1 MWDQFS
7 NSQICLRFRLSIVL
21 EMFSSN
27 YLPTV
32 CCLVIHLI
40 LENCW
45 FIEFLRLARYY
56 SHIHLNDKTHLECF
70 MPQIGSWCICDQS
83 NHKQILII
91 DIVKLCCV
99 DDMSIL
105 YQFCLYSTQFVYFE
119 GTLTLAYDNR
129 YFNKEWNLRHSVK
142 DFWVFENWKRSSVL
156 VFFFK
161 SMTP

>member
-83 NHKQILII
+83 NNKQILII

-129 YFNKEWNLRHSVK
+129 YFNKEWNSRHSVK
-142 DFWVFENWKRSSVL
+142 DFWVLKIENKAL
-156 VFFFK
+156 YLIFFK

>member
-45 FIEFLRLARYY
+45 FIEFLRLTRYY
-56 SHIHLNDKTHLECF
+56 SHIHLRMFYAPDWILVHLWSVKSQTNTYYRYRQVVLRWWHVDF
-70 MPQIGSWCICDQS
+70 IS
-83 NHKQILII
+83 ILFIFDTVRIFWRNINVI
-91 DIVKLCCV
+91 DI
-99 DDMSIL
+99 
-105 YQFCLYSTQFVYFE
+105 Y
-119 GTLTLAYDNR
+119 
-129 YFNKEWNLRHSVK
+129 NKEWNSRHWVK

-156 VFFFK
+156 DFFF
-161 SMTP
+161 

>member
-45 FIEFLRLARYY
+45 FIEFLRLTRYY

-105 YQFCLYSTQFVYFE
+105 YQFCLYSTQFVYF
-119 GTLTLAYDNR
+119 NR
-129 YFNKEWNLRHSVK
+129 FIIRNEIHVIGLKTSEFLK
-142 DFWVFENWKRSSVL
+142 IENEAL
-156 VFFFK
+156 YLIFF
-161 SMTP
+161 